1 MSIISSIGRCMVGM
15 GIHCQLC
22 VQRGVVIC
30 TRIIIM
36 KRQRNII
43 CVIVLN
49 LLMCDLYRTVILSL
63 VHCLRWMVLVCVVV
77 CCVFHLLWITI
88 FDLKK

>member
-1 MSIISSIGRCMVGM
+1 MVGM

-43 CVIVLN
+43 CVTVLN
-49 LLMCDLYRTVILSL
+49 LLMCDLYRTVILLL
-63 VHCLRWMVLVCVVV
+63 VHCFPMDGVGVCCWLLLFVV
-77 CCVFHLLWITI
+77 CFVFCGSQYLI
-88 FDLKK
+88 